1 MLLLTLYLMQVPD
14 QHHPPKSATEYA
26 HVLKDPKRD
35 EWQKPHEVITA
46 LSLRPDEVIA
56 DIGAGNGYFAERFAR
71 HAAKVYAVDIE
82 PKLLE
87 MIKGGK
93 IERITALPDDPKL
106 PPSSVDTVFLC
117 NVTHHIGNRGPYWAK
132 VAAALKPGGRI
143 VILEF
148 HKKPLPVGPGPGM
161 KIDQPDLVNE
171 LAAAGFGVSREHGFL
186 PYQYFLEFTRFKQ

>member
-1 MLLLTLYLMQVPD
+1 MLLLTLCLMQVPQ
-14 QHHPPKSATEYA
+14 QHHPPQSATEYA

-35 EWQKPHEVITA
+35 EWQKPHEVIAA
-46 LSLRPDEVIA
+46 LSLRADEVIA
-56 DIGAGNGYFAERFAR
+56 DIGAGNGYFSERFAK

-82 PKLLE
+82 PKLLD
-87 MIKGGK
+87 MIKGDR

-106 PPSSVDTVFLC
+106 PAASVDTVFLC
-117 NVTHHIGNRGPYWAK
+117 NVTHHIDNRGPYWAK

-161 KIDQPDLVNE
+161 KIEQAVLVKE
-171 LAAAGFGVSREHGFL
+171 LAAAGFKVSREHGFL
-186 PYQYFLEFTRFKQ
+186 PYQYFLEFKR